1 MGNAQDV
8 QSSEETGAA
17 AGEDDG
23 SEHAEDAVAALG
35 TAAEER
41 EEEGL
46 ISRVVQAGC
55 DQMIISLKA
64 FHDRRGLKGHRV
76 MAKLFSALSEFAN
89 DLRLSGHTITPE
101 DDCARLGIGRVFTDL
116 IRSVSGDGNSDS
128 ALEETVLMTPE
139 CAELLSNA
147 ARAISSISKLPGQA
161 ARLAEDGVLSSM
173 STLLKLYVELPWEK
187 QNARVVWWVTNSLF
201 FLLTHGEQSVLSLAM
216 KDQIL
221 IQSLRTLAEPP
232 WSSDKKLA
240 VHISLVTSQLAS
252 GFHAESLALKKKLL

>member
-1 MGNAQDV
+1 MGNV
-8 QSSEETGAA
+8 QNVRSSEETGAA
-17 AGEDDG
+17 VGEGSG
-23 SEHAEDAVAALG
+23 SEHVEDAAAALG

-46 ISRVVQAGC
+46 IIRVVQAGC
-55 DQMIISLKA
+55 GQMITTLKA

-76 MAKLFSALSEFAN
+76 MAKLFSALSDFAD
-89 DLRLSGHTITPE
+89 DLRLSGHTISPE
-101 DDCARLGIGRVFTDL
+101 DDCARLGVGRVFTDL
-116 IRSVSGDGNSDS
+116 VRSVSGDGSSDTG
-128 ALEETVLMTPE
+128 LEEAVLMTPE
-139 CAELLSNA
+139 CVELLSNA
-147 ARAISSISKLPGQA
+147 ARAMSSISKLPGQA
-161 ARLAEDGVLSSM
+161 LRLVHDGVISSM
-173 STLLKLYVELPWEK
+173 STLLKLYVVLPRETEV
-187 QNARVVWWVTNSLF
+187 ARVVWWVTNSLF

-221 IQSLRTLAEPP
+221 IHSLQTLAEPP